1 MPKIIIEL
9 KESDKRYPK
18 LLQNLYDRPKSIYA
32 LGNIENLNK
41 KSIAIIGSR
50 ECTSYGRKIAQLI
63 SYIYAKKGYIIVSGL
78 ARGIDASAHIG
89 ALLAN
94 GKTIAVLGTGLNKIY
109 PYENT
114 QLARKIISSNG
125 TIISEYSLNDKIK
138 RDNFA
143 YRNRIISG
151 LCSDVIVV
159 EAKEKSGA
167 LITAEY
173 ALQQGKNV
181 YAIPGNVNNP
191 NSSGTNSLIKD
202 GAKILLF

>member
-1 MPKIIIEL
+1 MKIIIEL
-9 KESDKRYPK
+9 KETNTRYPRFLK
-18 LLQNLYDRPKSIYA
+18 NLDDRPKTIYA
-32 LGNIENLNK
+32 LGNIENLNN

-50 ECTSYGRKIAQLI
+50 ECTSYGKKMAQLI
-63 SYIYAKKGYIIVSGL
+63 SYFYAKRGYVIVSGL
-78 ARGIDASAHIG
+78 AKGIDSSAHLG

-114 QLARKIISSNG
+114 ELARRIIRSNG
-125 TIISEYSLNDKIK
+125 TIISEYSLNDKIE

-143 YRNRIISG
+143 YRNRLISG
-151 LCSDVIVV
+151 LSNDVIVV
-159 EAKEKSGA
+159 EANEKSGA

-173 ALQQGKNV
+173 ALLQGKNV
-181 YAIPGNVNNP
+181 YAVPGNINNQ

-202 GAKILLF
+202 GAKMLLF

>member
-1 MPKIIIEL
+1 MKIIIEL
-9 KESDKRYPK
+9 KETNTRYPRFLK
-18 LLQNLYDRPKSIYA
+18 NLDDRPKTIYA
-32 LGNIENLNK
+32 LGNIENLNN

-50 ECTSYGRKIAQLI
+50 ECTSYGKKMAQLI
-63 SYIYAKKGYIIVSGL
+63 SYFYAKRGYVIVSGL
-78 ARGIDASAHIG
+78 AKGIDSSAHLG

-114 QLARKIISSNG
+114 ELARRIIRSNG
-125 TIISEYSLNDKIK
+125 TIISEYSLNDKIE

-151 LCSDVIVV
+151 LSNDVIVV
-159 EAKEKSGA
+159 EANEKSGA

-173 ALQQGKNV
+173 ALLQGKNV
-181 YAIPGNVNNP
+181 YAVPGNINNQ

-202 GAKILLF
+202 GAKMLLF

>member
-1 MPKIIIEL
+1 MK
-9 KESDKRYPK
+9 S
-18 LLQNLYDRPKSIYA
+18 LYNRPKSIYT
-32 LGNIENLNK
+32 LGDIKNLNQK
-41 KSIAIIGSR
+41 CIAIIGSR
-50 ECTSYGRKIAQLI
+50 ECTSYGKKIAQLI
-63 SYIYAKKGYIIVSGL
+63 SYFYAKKGYIIVSGL
-78 ARGIDASAHIG
+78 AKGIDTFAHIG
-89 ALLAN
+89 ALLAK

-125 TIISEYSLNDKIK
+125 TIISEYSFNEKIK
-138 RDNFA
+138 RENFA

-181 YAIPGNVNNP
+181 YAVPGNVNNP
-191 NSSGTNSLIKD
+191 NSSGTNNLIKN

>member
-1 MPKIIIEL
+1 MKIIIEL
-9 KESDKRYPK
+9 KETNTRYPR
-18 LLQNLYDRPKSIYA
+18 LLKNLDDRPKTIYA
-32 LGNIENLNK
+32 LGNIENLNN

-50 ECTSYGRKIAQLI
+50 ECTSYGKKMAQLI
-63 SYIYAKKGYIIVSGL
+63 SYFYAKRGYVIVSGL
-78 ARGIDASAHIG
+78 AKGIDSSAHLG

-114 QLARKIISSNG
+114 ELARRIIRSNG
-125 TIISEYSLNDKIK
+125 TIISEYSLNDKIE

-151 LCSDVIVV
+151 LSNDVIVV
-159 EAKEKSGA
+159 EANEKSGA

-173 ALQQGKNV
+173 ALLQGKNV
-181 YAIPGNVNNP
+181 YAVPGNINNQ
-191 NSSGTNSLIKD
+191 NSSGTNRLIKD

>member
-1 MPKIIIEL
+1 MKIIIEL
-9 KESDKRYPK
+9 KETNTRYPR
-18 LLQNLYDRPKSIYA
+18 LLKNLDDRPKTIYA
-32 LGNIENLNK
+32 LGNIENLNN

-50 ECTSYGRKIAQLI
+50 ECTSYGKKMAQLI
-63 SYIYAKKGYIIVSGL
+63 SYFYAKRGYVIVSGL
-78 ARGIDASAHIG
+78 AKGIDSSAHLG

-114 QLARKIISSNG
+114 ELARRIIRSNG
-125 TIISEYSLNDKIK
+125 TIISEYSLNDKIQ

-151 LCSDVIVV
+151 LSNDVIVV
-159 EAKEKSGA
+159 EANEKSGA

-173 ALQQGKNV
+173 ALLQGKNV
-181 YAIPGNVNNP
+181 YAVPGNINNQ

-202 GAKILLF
+202 GAKMLLF

>member
-1 MPKIIIEL
+1 MKIIIEL
-9 KESDKRYPK
+9 KETNTRYPRLLKK
-18 LLQNLYDRPKSIYA
+18 LEDRPKTIYA
-32 LGNIENLNK
+32 LGNIGNLSNK
-41 KSIAIIGSR
+41 CIAIIGSR
-50 ECTSYGRKIAQLI
+50 ECTSYGKKMAQLI
-63 SYIYAKKGYIIVSGL
+63 AYFYAKRGYVIVSGL
-78 ARGIDASAHIG
+78 AKGIDSSAHLG

-114 QLARKIISSNG
+114 ELARRIIHSNG
-125 TIISEYSLNDKIK
+125 TIISEYSLNDKIE

-151 LCSDVIVV
+151 LSNDVIVV
-159 EAKEKSGA
+159 EANEKSGA

-173 ALQQGKNV
+173 ALLQGKNV
-181 YAIPGNVNNP
+181 YAVPGNINNQ
-191 NSSGTNSLIKD
+191 NSSGTNRLIKD

>member
-1 MPKIIIEL
+1 MKIIIEL
-9 KESDKRYPK
+9 KETNIRYPRLLKK
-18 LLQNLYDRPKSIYA
+18 LDDRPKTIYA
-32 LGNIENLNK
+32 LGNIGNLNNK
-41 KSIAIIGSR
+41 CIAIIGSR
-50 ECTSYGRKIAQLI
+50 ECTSY
-63 SYIYAKKGYIIVSGL
+63 YFYAKRGYVIVSGL
-78 ARGIDASAHIG
+78 AKGIDSSAHLG

-114 QLARKIISSNG
+114 ELARRIIRSNG
-125 TIISEYSLNDKIK
+125 TIISEYSLNDKIQ

-151 LCSDVIVV
+151 LSNDVIVV
-159 EAKEKSGA
+159 EANEKSGA

-173 ALQQGKNV
+173 ALLQGKNV
-181 YAIPGNVNNP
+181 YAVPGNINNQ
-191 NSSGTNSLIKD
+191 NSSGTNRLIKD

>member
-1 MPKIIIEL
+1 MKIIIEL
-9 KESDKRYPK
+9 KETNTRYPR
-18 LLQNLYDRPKSIYA
+18 LLKNLDDRPKTIYA
-32 LGNIENLNK
+32 LGNIENLNN

-50 ECTSYGRKIAQLI
+50 ECTSYGKKMAQLI
-63 SYIYAKKGYIIVSGL
+63 SYFYAKRGYVIVSGL
-78 ARGIDASAHIG
+78 AKGIDSSAHLG

-114 QLARKIISSNG
+114 ELARRIIRSNG
-125 TIISEYSLNDKIK
+125 TIISEYSLNDKIE

-151 LCSDVIVV
+151 LSNDVIVV
-159 EAKEKSGA
+159 EANEKSGA

-173 ALQQGKNV
+173 ALLQGKNV
-181 YAIPGNVNNP
+181 YAVPGNINNQ

-202 GAKILLF
+202 GAKMLLF

>member
-1 MPKIIIEL
+1 MHILWQKNGTADSL
-9 KESDKRYPK
+9 LLCKKRICNCK
-18 LLQNLYDRPKSIYA
+18 W
-32 LGNIENLNK
+32 
-41 KSIAIIGSR
+41 IG
-50 ECTSYGRKIAQLI
+50 KA
-63 SYIYAKKGYIIVSGL
+63 
-78 ARGIDASAHIG
+78 AHLG

-114 QLARKIISSNG
+114 ELARRIIRSNG
-125 TIISEYSLNDKIK
+125 TIISEYSLNDKIQ

-151 LCSDVIVV
+151 LSNDVIVV
-159 EAKEKSGA
+159 EANEKSGA

-173 ALQQGKNV
+173 ALLQGKNV
-181 YAIPGNVNNP
+181 YAVPGNINNQ
-191 NSSGTNSLIKD
+191 NSSGTNRLIKD

>member
-1 MPKIIIEL
+1 MKIIIEL
-9 KESDKRYPK
+9 KETNTRYPR
-18 LLQNLYDRPKSIYA
+18 LLKNLDDRPKTIYA
-32 LGNIENLNK
+32 LGNIENLNN

-50 ECTSYGRKIAQLI
+50 ECTSYGKKMAQLI
-63 SYIYAKKGYIIVSGL
+63 SYFYAKRGYVIVSGL
-78 ARGIDASAHIG
+78 AKGIDSSAHLG

-114 QLARKIISSNG
+114 ELARRIIRSNG
-125 TIISEYSLNDKIK
+125 TIISEYSLNDKIE

-151 LCSDVIVV
+151 LSNDVILV
-159 EAKEKSGA
+159 EANEKSGA

-173 ALQQGKNV
+173 ALLQGKNV
-181 YAIPGNVNNP
+181 YAVPGNINNQ

-202 GAKILLF
+202 GAKMLLF